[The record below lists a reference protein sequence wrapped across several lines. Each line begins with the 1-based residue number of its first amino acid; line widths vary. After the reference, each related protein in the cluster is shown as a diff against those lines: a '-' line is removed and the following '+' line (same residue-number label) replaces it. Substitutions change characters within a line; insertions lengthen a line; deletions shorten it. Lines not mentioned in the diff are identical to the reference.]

1 MNSAAPTWV
10 MRAVVQAKRGLDK
23 KEIQRTNDL
32 LDRLNLST
40 VCESAGCPNR
50 GECFSQHTATFLLL
64 GEVCTRRCTFCAVM
78 HGRPPQPADE
88 GEPERLIQAVT
99 ELGLSHVVITSVT
112 RDDLA
117 DGGAGHYARVVEA
130 LHRQCPRVG
139 IELLIPDFNG
149 SNKALE
155 KVLAEKPDI
164 LAHNME
170 TVHRLYREVRPGAGY
185 FRSLAVLREAKKL
198 SPQVITKSGFMLGL
212 GEGDSEIDGLLKDMA
227 TTGCDMLT
235 IGQYLS
241 PSLAHRP
248 VARYLTFDEFDY
260 WRDKALGLG
269 FKSVAA
275 GTLIRSSY
283 KAPVFFEEMGCVSGV
298 C

>member
-1 MNSAAPTWV
+1 MNGAAPTWV
-10 MRAVVQAKRGLDK
+10 MKAVAQAKKGLDK
-23 KEIQRTNDL
+23 KEIHRTNGL

-50 GECFSQHTATFLLL
+50 GECFSQHTATFLIM
-64 GEVCTRRCTFCAVM
+64 GEVCTRKCTFCAVN
-78 HGRPPQPADE
+78 HGRPTDPPEVEEA
-88 GEPERLIQAVT
+88 ERLIQAVA

-117 DGGAGHYARVVEA
+117 DRGGGHYARVVA
-130 LHRQCPRVG
+130 TLHRQCPQVG

-149 SNKALE
+149 SNKALG

-170 TVHRLYREVRPGAGY
+170 TVHRLYRVVRPGAGY
-185 FRSLAVLREAKKL
+185 LRSLALLRKAKKL

-212 GEGDSEIDGLLKDMA
+212 GENDREIEGLLKDMA
-227 TTGCDMLT
+227 ATGCDMLT

-248 VARYLTFDEFDY
+248 VARYLTSDEFGY
-260 WRDKALGLG
+260 WRDRALNLG

-275 GTLIRSSY
+275 GTLVRSSY
-283 KAPVFFEEMGCVSGV
+283 KAPTFFRELKCRPGV